1 MDTSNRS
8 EFSDSG
14 TFGCELEFLVYF
26 SESDIMTLNQ
36 EIPQELHTSLKG
48 DGDDYQ
54 LHLRRLHHFG
64 AKIAE
69 KLTEAGVPTIY
80 REKGHPKDDDAPE
93 LDQEDAKLGRFDE
106 FCYSSYKQ
114 SSIVPEETMIWPDP
128 KNGKRMA
135 VRPQT
140 KEGHFWLGFEF
151 VSKVYRYHDLRSMKL
166 ELEAVCK
173 TLRKNYSV
181 SINAG
186 KDSIHGSSRCS
197 VHAHWGISGKE
208 YNLCT
213 VKRILTLMWVIE
225 DKLMDLHAAWRWEAR
240 KYAALLKHGTNI
252 AADNTSKLP
261 DWIDNLGKGGWS
273 HEMEQNVPAK
283 VRNSLH
289 MNRPKVQWV
298 WRAGTVEDLV
308 MLVGEVNKSRRASVA
323 ITELLP
329 AASNFAGKVRRSQL
343 NTIEFRHMQG
353 SLDPTL
359 IAAWIEV
366 TASIMCRCIDMP
378 AQEFADFLDVV
389 STCVSGKNSTIY
401 DLLGELGVAPETSNI
416 FKSSDQ
422 DYLNREADSKIS
434 VFLPEL

>member
-1 MDTSNRS
+1 MDASNGS
-8 EFSDSG
+8 EFSDWG

-26 SESDIMTLNQ
+26 SESDITTPKQ
-36 EIPQELHTSLKG
+36 ETPHEPYTSLKG
-48 DGDDYQ
+48 GGDDYQ

-64 AKIAE
+64 ARVSE
-69 KLTEAGVPTIY
+69 KLTEAGVTTIY

-93 LDQEDAKLGRFDE
+93 LDQEDARLGSFDE

-128 KNGKRMA
+128 KHGKRMA
-135 VRPQT
+135 VRPET

-151 VSKVYRYHDLRSMKL
+151 VSKVYRYHDLGSMKL
-166 ELEAVCK
+166 ELETVCK
-173 TLRKNYSV
+173 TLRENYSV

-186 KDSIHGSSRCS
+186 KDSVHGSSRCS
-197 VHAHWGISGKE
+197 VHVHWGISGKE
-208 YNLCT
+208 YNLRT
-213 VKRILTLMWVIE
+213 VKRTLTLMWVIE
-225 DKLMDLHAAWRWEAR
+225 DKLMDLHAAWRREAR
-240 KYAALLKHGTNI
+240 KYAALLQHGTNI

-261 DWIDNLGKGGWS
+261 DWIDNLSKGGWS
-273 HEMEQNVPAK
+273 HDMEQNVPANL
-283 VRNSLH
+283 RNSLH

-298 WRAGTVEDLV
+298 WRAETVEDLV
-308 MLVGEVNKSRRASVA
+308 MLVEVNKSRKASVA

-329 AASNFAGKVRRSQL
+329 AASNFTGRVRRSQL

-353 SLDPTL
+353 SLDSTL

-366 TASIMCRCIDMP
+366 TVSIMCRCIDMP